1 MSGIFSNINTFQKQ
15 TKENWIDSLYKEGIN
30 HNSIKHNINNFL
42 FDPIYFKEEIKEN
55 LSFSKKKSWN
65 ISFTINCKKL
75 IDSNK
80 ICLDAIKNG
89 AQSILFILDPKKKYK
104 KEDLIILNLFPNQMK
119 VEKVVVE
126 YLFIWHGEIS
136 Q

>member
-89 AQSILFILDPKKKYK
+89 AQSILFILDPKKKYQK
-104 KEDLIILNLFPNQMK
+104 RE
-119 VEKVVVE
+119 
-126 YLFIWHGEIS
+126 EINY
-136 Q
+136 